1 VPRGDDHPHAALAED
16 AFHTVFPG
24 DDVPDADDP
33 HQRERISTKPIALG
47 ARTLR
52 GMKRTATALAM
63 WALVACGG
71 ASSNVVAPKSA
82 STSSASSASS
92 VDVAAARKLGRT
104 QGFEWMQYDAA
115 AFDKAKK
122 ERRFILLDGAAEWC
136 HWCHV
141 MDATT
146 YRDPDVGKILKEK
159 FVAIRIDVDARPDL
173 EERYADWGWPATIL
187 LSPDAEEIGKFRGYL
202 PPDRMLAALEAIT
215 TQGSTNAKPAK
226 DLEDAPASIDALPWV
241 ASRTLLD
248 LDDWFDD
255 VEGGWGKRQ
264 KAPIG
269 ANVEIEVAR
278 ALHGDANA
286 KARVVLTLTN
296 QHALVDPVWG
306 GVYQYSAGSDWTS
319 PHFEKLMT
327 VQAAAI
333 EAYARAYVLTKD
345 ASILADGNG
354 VVKYVTTFLSAPD
367 GGFYTNQD
375 ADVGAHDEKAAFVD
389 GHDYYAKDD
398 AGRRALGMP
407 WIDTHV
413 YGRETGIA
421 VAALC
426 TMFEA
431 THDDAVLTRAKKAG
445 DALLAGHLT
454 PGGGV
459 WHGAQKKDGPRFLA
473 DSAAVARAFA
483 RLAEVTGDAKYLDAA
498 KKVVEAMTTDFADAT
513 SAALFDATID
523 SDAAGVF
530 ARRTHPFVHE
540 VVAARSLAALGRVTK
555 DATYVA
561 RAKKL
566 LAAISTPK
574 SIDAQGRWLGEFL
587 VALDEV
593 GAVAW

>member
-1 VPRGDDHPHAALAED
+1 
-16 AFHTVFPG
+16 
-24 DDVPDADDP
+24 
-33 HQRERISTKPIALG
+33 
-47 ARTLR
+47 
-52 GMKRTATALAM
+52 M
-63 WALVACGG
+63 
-71 ASSNVVAPKSA
+71 
-82 STSSASSASS
+82 
-92 VDVAAARKLGRT
+92 DVAAARKRGLT
-104 QGFEWMQYDAA
+104 QGFTWSQYDAA
-115 AFDKAKK
+115 AFEKAKK

-146 YRDPDVGKILKEK
+146 YRDPDVGKILDEK

-173 EERYADWGWPATIL
+173 EERYAAWGWPATIL

-202 PPDRMLAALEAIT
+202 PPDRLLAALEAVTKSDAGPT
-215 TQGSTNAKPAK
+215 TLAK
-226 DLEDAPASIDALPWV
+226 DLDDAPATIEALPWV
-241 ASRTLLD
+241 ASQTLFD
-248 LDDWFDD
+248 LDGWWDD

-278 ALHGDANA
+278 ATHGDPAA
-286 KARVVLTLTN
+286 KARVILTLTKE
-296 QHALVDPVWG
+296 HAIVDPVWG
-306 GVYQYSAGSDWTS
+306 GVYQYSAASDWGS
-319 PHFEKLMT
+319 PHYEKLMT

-345 ASILADGNG
+345 ASFLDDGKG
-354 VVKYVTTFLSAPD
+354 VVRYVTTLLSAPD

-375 ADVGAHDEKAAFVD
+375 ADVGAHDEKAAFVE
-389 GHDYYAKDD
+389 GRVFYAADD

-431 THDDAVLTRAKKAG
+431 THDDAVLARAKKAG
-445 DALLAGHLT
+445 DALLASHLT
-454 PGGGV
+454 PEGEV
-459 WHGAQKKDGPRFLA
+459 WHDAQKKEGPRFLA
-473 DSAAVARAFA
+473 DAAAVARAFA
-483 RLAEVTGDAKYLDAA
+483 RLAEVTGEAKYLDAA
-498 KKVVEAMTTDFADAT
+498 KKVADAMTKSFTDPAT
-513 SAALFDATID
+513 GAMFDATTD

-540 VVAARSLAALGRVTK
+540 VVAARAFAALARVTK
-555 DATYVA
+555 DAA
-561 RAKKL
+561 WRERGKRL

-574 SIDAQGRWLGEFL
+574 AIDAQGRWLGEFL
-587 VALDEV
+587 LALDEV
-593 GAVAW
+593 GAIGW